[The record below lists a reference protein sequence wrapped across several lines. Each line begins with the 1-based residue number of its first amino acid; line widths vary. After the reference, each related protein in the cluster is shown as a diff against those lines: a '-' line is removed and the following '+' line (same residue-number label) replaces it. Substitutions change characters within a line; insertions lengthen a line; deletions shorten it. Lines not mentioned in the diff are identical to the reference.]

1 MQIWSFFGL
10 GKDDQPTTF
19 MSILFPRINA
29 TCLYIYI
36 YIVKLNENEDM
47 QLSFDIFNFN
57 YKSIKFQIFCMQI
70 RGLGIKLCLVIKNSM
85 SNIGQTYKYNFD

>member
-36 YIVKLNENEDM
+36 VKLNENDDM
-47 QLSFDIFNFN
+47 
-57 YKSIKFQIFCMQI
+57 
-70 RGLGIKLCLVIKNSM
+70 
-85 SNIGQTYKYNFD
+85 